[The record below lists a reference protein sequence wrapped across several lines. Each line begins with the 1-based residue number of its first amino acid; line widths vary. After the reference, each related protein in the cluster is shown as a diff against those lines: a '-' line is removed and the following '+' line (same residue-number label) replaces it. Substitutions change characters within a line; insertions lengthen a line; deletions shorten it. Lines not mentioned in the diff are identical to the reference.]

1 MGAAAVTQKGFQT
14 RICYGFESSWPF
26 DQTDLQTRISPGNQS
41 CSLVNWC
48 VGISHVLMPK
58 VVPGKPHKQSNIRRY
73 YRAPKYVKVVTR
85 VVIPLRVFLHCLD
98 EIQKFV
104 AVCPQG
110 VDASKSVYFLQP
122 SLPGF
127 SSTCQLP

>member
-1 MGAAAVTQKGFQT
+1 MF
-14 RICYGFESSWPF
+14 
-26 DQTDLQTRISPGNQS
+26 S
-41 CSLVNWC
+41 CR
-48 VGISHVLMPK
+48 K

-104 AVCPQG
+104 AVCRQG